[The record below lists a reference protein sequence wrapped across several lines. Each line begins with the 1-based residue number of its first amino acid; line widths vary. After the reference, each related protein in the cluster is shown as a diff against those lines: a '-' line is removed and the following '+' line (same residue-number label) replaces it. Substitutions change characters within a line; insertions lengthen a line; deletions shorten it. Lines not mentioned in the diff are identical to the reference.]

1 MGSLKKYG
9 IPALLALVVS
19 GGVVYAS
26 NNVKAAKF
34 LKEKAAV

>member
-1 MGSLKKYG
+1 MGTAKKVG
-9 IPALLALVVS
+9 FAALVALVVS

-34 LKEKAAV
+34 LKEKAVA

>member
-1 MGSLKKYG
+1 MGKYKKLA
-9 IPALLALVVS
+9 ITAAIAALVS

-34 LKEKAAV
+34 LKEKVAV